1 MLQITPSTPASMH
14 LNERA
19 IGHEDIGF
27 FPTYGWGFGG
37 FGHGVDSTSSTTST
51 TQAPSTTTQP
61 ETPTSPQTTTVTSV
75 NEITSVAPTTIF
87 ATSTPLTTAS
97 PTTPSST
104 TDTNASS
111 TGVSSGTQTSPT
123 SGLPSSSFGT
133 QAASSSSASATSA
146 ADHDGS
152 GSSSTSSGTVIIF
165 TSTYPG
171 STVTLTASKT
181 ENAPTGAPNGAVTTS
196 SGAASHKMS
205 AGDIA
210 AVCIAA
216 VSVLALSILL
226 WLAWRRRQART
237 DAQHLSDDGR
247 STCPAHSSSSS
258 DLFLPHRCFRP
269 PIPRNDIERDD

>member
-1 MLQITPSTPASMH
+1 MLQITPYTPASMH
-14 LNERA
+14 LDVRA

-37 FGHGVDSTSSTTST
+37 FGHGVDSTTSTTST

-61 ETPTSPQTTTVTSV
+61 ETPTPPQTTTVTSV

-87 ATSTPLTTAS
+87 ATSTPLTT
-97 PTTPSST
+97 TPSST

-111 TGVSSGTQTSPT
+111 TEVSSGTQTSPT
-123 SGLPSSSFGT
+123 SGPPSSSFGT

-152 GSSSTSSGTVIIF
+152 GSSSTSSGTVLVF

-205 AGDIA
+205 AGEIA

-269 PIPRNDIERDD
+269 RIPHNDIERDD